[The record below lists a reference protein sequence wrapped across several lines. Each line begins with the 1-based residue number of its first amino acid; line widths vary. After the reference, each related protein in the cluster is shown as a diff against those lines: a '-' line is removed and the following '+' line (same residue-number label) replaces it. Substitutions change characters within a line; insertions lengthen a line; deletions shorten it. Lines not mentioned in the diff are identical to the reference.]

1 MVTEDYGN
9 SFDESL
15 LHEAAIRRVVGR
27 DRHVEFTLDDH
38 LSLDTVDR
46 GLRSYLQ
53 RTGERFRGGSVSLNL
68 GSRRIT
74 QKDLNQLVT
83 MLVKEYGLRVVGLW
97 CGQELLEELLA
108 DRGTLPVDL
117 VVRPAISSTQD
128 VVSPDT
134 LLWRGT
140 CRSGTTVHN
149 SGNLVVLGDVN
160 PGAEVTATGDILI
173 FGKLRGLAHA
183 GVGGSSDTGAVVIG
197 ISLEAA
203 QLRLGS
209 QIHISSPRTLS
220 KGNEQSPFMARL
232 ENGTMRIDQY
242 TPRSVW
248 PQWR

>member
-1 MVTEDYGN
+1 MVNADYGS

-15 LHEAAIRRVVGR
+15 LREAAIRRVVGR

-68 GSRRIT
+68 GSRRVT
-74 QKDLNQLVT
+74 QDDLTQLVR
-83 MLVKEYGLRVVGLW
+83 MLVDEYGLRVIGLW
-97 CGQELLEELLA
+97 CGQELLEELLT
-108 DRGTLPVDL
+108 DRGTLPADV
-117 VVRPAISSTQD
+117 VVRPASDSTQD
-128 VVSPDT
+128 ASSPDT

-183 GVGGSSDTGAVVIG
+183 GVGGSSDTKAVVIG
-197 ISLEAA
+197 ISLEGS

-209 QIHISSPRTLS
+209 QIHISTPQRPS
-220 KGNEQSPFMARL
+220 KSQNQSQFMARL
-232 ENGTMRIDQY
+232 ENGTIRIDQY
-242 TPRSVW
+242 TARSVW